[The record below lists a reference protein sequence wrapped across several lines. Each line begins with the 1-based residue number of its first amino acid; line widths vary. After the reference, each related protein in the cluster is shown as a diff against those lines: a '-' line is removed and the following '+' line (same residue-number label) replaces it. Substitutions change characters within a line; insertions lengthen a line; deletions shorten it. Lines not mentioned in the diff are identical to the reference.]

1 MINRYEF
8 GLIII
13 EGKSY
18 NHDVA
23 VFWDGNVSLWQ
34 RAESHII
41 DVDDIQVAI
50 NKNPEIIV
58 IGTGEAGI
66 AKVTDG
72 ATKEIISKGINLVIE
87 KTKAATEVFN
97 INVAQGKKAAGLFH
111 LTC

>member
-8 GLIII
+8 GLIVI

-23 VFWDGNVSLWQ
+23 AFWDGNVSRWQ
-34 RAESHII
+34 RAESHVINAE
-41 DVDDIQVAI
+41 DVQVAI

-58 IGTGEAGI
+58 IGTGEEGI
-66 AKVTDG
+66 AKVTEE

-87 KTKAATEVFN
+87 KTKAASEVFN
-97 INVAQGKKAAGLFH
+97 VNAAQGKKAAGLFH